1 MLSKPS
7 GKTMPYKLR
16 TITFAIMAEDTS
28 IDHYENV
35 LVDLQNEGGGE
46 YIAIK
51 QESDKVTIN
60 FEEWPLIV
68 EAVERLMEHKSA
80 KEDAAPKKEPAVAK
94 EFLDVINFD
103 RGYALEVVAGDH
115 KALFDAFT
123 WHDTPQGRDY
133 WAVRHDGR
141 EKLSAE
147 DNALIQSWID
157 ASKSN
162 D

>member
-1 MLSKPS
+1 MLGKPS

-16 TITFAIMAEDTS
+16 TTTFAIVAENTS

-35 LVDLQNEGGGE
+35 LVVLKDEGGGE

-51 QESDKVTIN
+51 QESDEVTIN

-68 EAVERLMEHKSA
+68 EAVERLMERESA
-80 KEDAAPKKEPAVAK
+80 KEDAAPKKEPAVTK
-94 EFLDVINFD
+94 EFLDGIDFE
-103 RGYALEVVAGDH
+103 RGYAFEVVRGGY
-115 KALFDAFT
+115 KALIQAFLWSET
-123 WHDTPQGRDY
+123 SHGHNY
-133 WAVRHDGR
+133 WKDRCDGR
-141 EKLSAE
+141 EKLSSE
-147 DNALIQSWID
+147 DKALIQSWID

>member
-1 MLSKPS
+1 MLGKPS

-16 TITFAIMAEDTS
+16 TTTFAIVAENTS

-35 LVDLQNEGGGE
+35 LVALKDEGGGE

-51 QESDKVTIN
+51 QESDEVAIN

-68 EAVERLMEHKSA
+68 EAVERLMEHESA
-80 KEDAAPKKEPAVAK
+80 KEDAAPKKEPAATK
-94 EFLDVINFD
+94 EFLDVIEFTRED
-103 RGYALEVVAGDH
+103 ALEVVGGDY
-115 KALFDAFT
+115 KALVRAFLWSET
-123 WHDTPQGRDY
+123 SHGHDY
-133 WAVRHDGR
+133 WRDRCDGR

-147 DNALIQSWID
+147 DKALIQSWID